1 MDKVLRVTGSK
12 SIGAET
18 YRNGLY
24 TVTDEKGFGKRISTE
39 HAEQLIAAGKARYE
53 GDDKK

>member
-39 HAEQLIAAGKARYE
+39 HAEQLIAAGKARHE